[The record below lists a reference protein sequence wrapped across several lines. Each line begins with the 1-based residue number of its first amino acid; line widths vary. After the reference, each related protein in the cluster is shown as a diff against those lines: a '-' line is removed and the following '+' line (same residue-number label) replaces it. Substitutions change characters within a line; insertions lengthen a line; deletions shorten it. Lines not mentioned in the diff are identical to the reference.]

1 MKKIVVLL
9 LIVISSL
16 SVLGQNYVGAHKLTI
31 KKEMKQNYR
40 DFYFSK
46 EVLGKSSFIKFEDI
60 DGYRTLLF
68 VLNEDGYCKYQIL
81 MCDYGLLRSTI
92 DSLNKNFEYQK
103 DLTWYDY
110 ISGKDNYV
118 IRLKKEEWYFSV
130 VTRKLEK
137 D

>member
-1 MKKIVVLL
+1 MKKIIVLL
-9 LIVISSL
+9 FIVISS
-16 SVLGQNYVGAHKLTI
+16 VCVFGQNYVGAHKLTI

-40 DFYFSK
+40 DYYFSK
-46 EVLGKSSFIKFEDI
+46 EVLGKSSFVKYEDT

-68 VLNEDGYCKYQIL
+68 VLDDNGYCKYQIL

-118 IRLKKEEWYFSV
+118 IRLRKDEWYFSV
-130 VTRKLEK
+130 VTKKLEK

>member
-1 MKKIVVLL
+1 MKKIIVLL
-9 LIVISSL
+9 FIVISSGW
-16 SVLGQNYVGAHKLTI
+16 VLGQNYVGAHKLTI
-31 KKEMKQNYR
+31 KKEMKENYR

-46 EVLGKSSFIKFEDI
+46 EVLGKSSFVKYEDR

-68 VLNEDGYCKYQIL
+68 VLDENGYCKYQIL
-81 MCDYGLLRSTI
+81 MCDYSLLRPTI
-92 DSLNKNFEYQK
+92 DSLNKNFEYQN
-103 DLTWYDY
+103 DLTWYDF
-110 ISGKDNYV
+110 ISGKDNYL